1 VPPTRCAKPEAQA
14 RLLRLQT
21 WMGQGLCAD
30 VNADPGF
37 ARADQRPVGTSD
49 FHGFLTIHASH
60 SCRLDQVAAPRRC
73 PVTPAHELRCLPSVG
88 HNA

>member
-1 VPPTRCAKPEAQA
+1 MPPTRCAKPEAQA

-37 ARADQRPVGTSD
+37 ARADQRTVGTSD
-49 FHGFLTIHASH
+49 FHGF
-60 SCRLDQVAAPRRC
+60 
-73 PVTPAHELRCLPSVG
+73 
-88 HNA
+88 